1 MSRIHKIELLVEAYE
16 LNQSGVAWSV
26 IHHRLRPGLRDA
38 VNRAKRYGIQ
48 KGISE
53 CAK

>member
-1 MSRIHKIELLVEAYE
+1 MSRTHPIELLVEAYE

-48 KGISE
+48 KR
-53 CAK
+53 ARP